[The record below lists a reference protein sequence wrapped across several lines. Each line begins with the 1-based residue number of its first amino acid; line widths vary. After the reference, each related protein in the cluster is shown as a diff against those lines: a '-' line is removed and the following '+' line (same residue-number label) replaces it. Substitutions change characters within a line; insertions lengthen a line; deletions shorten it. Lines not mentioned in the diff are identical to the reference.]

1 VWHDDRWV
9 VDLWGGFC
17 DAGRPRAW
25 ARDTLA
31 MPYSVSK
38 PVTAICA
45 LVLADRGLVDLD
57 APFRT
62 YWPEM

>member
-1 VWHDDRWV
+1 
-9 VDLWGGFC
+9 
-17 DAGRPRAW
+17 
-25 ARDTLA
+25 

-62 YWPEM
+62 YWPEMEAATTVRQVLSHQSGHVLLDRISR